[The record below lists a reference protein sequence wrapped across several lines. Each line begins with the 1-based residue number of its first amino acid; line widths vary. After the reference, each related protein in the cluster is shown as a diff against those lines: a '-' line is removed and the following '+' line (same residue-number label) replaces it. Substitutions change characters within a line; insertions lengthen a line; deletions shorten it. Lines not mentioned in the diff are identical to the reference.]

1 MEPESMPET
10 AVLCFTPQQEKY
22 HMLTFPNGKLMDLG
36 MLETAIEDSDV
47 AS

>member
-10 AVLCFTPQQEKY
+10 AVPSFTPQQKKY
-22 HMLTFPNGKLMDLG
+22 HMLTFPNGNHMDLG